1 MSDRLF
7 GLTAILVALGYIFSA
22 TSIQTSFLSDP
33 VGPKSFPYAVGG
45 LAVLAALAIVIKPD
59 DEPEWPSLATFG
71 RLLIA
76 VMVLVGYA
84 YTLTPLAFVIPT
96 AVTAGLLS
104 YQIRPRALPAA
115 LTGVGLSVGL
125 FVLFK
130 FALGLGLYAFPRNW
144 F

>member
-45 LAVLAALAIVIKPD
+45 LAVLAALAIIIKPD
-59 DEPEWPSLATFG
+59 DDPEWPSLATFG

-115 LTGVGLSVGL
+115 LTGVGLSGGL
-125 FVLFK
+125 FILFK

>member
-45 LAVLAALAIVIKPD
+45 LAILAALAIVIKPD

-76 VMVLVGYA
+76 VVVLVGYA
-84 YTLTPLAFVIPT
+84 YTLAPLAFVIPT
-96 AVTAGLLS
+96 AITAGLLS
-104 YQIRPRALPAA
+104 YQIRPRVLPAA
-115 LTGVGLSVGL
+115 LTGIGLSVGL
-125 FVLFK
+125 FSLFK

>member
-59 DEPEWPSLATFG
+59 DDPEWPSLATFG

-115 LTGVGLSVGL
+115 LTGVGLSGGL
-125 FVLFK
+125 FILFK

>member
-33 VGPKSFPYAVGG
+33 IGPKSFPYAVGG

-59 DEPEWPSLATFG
+59 DDPEWPSLATFG